1 MSRIGEYSMDKISSG
16 VYGLNPLL
24 DGGINEHSTTVV
36 IGASGA
42 GKTTFALQ
50 FIMRGMEVGDD
61 GVFISLDENQK
72 QIIIEAEAMGWKNI
86 HKFIKDERLVFID
99 ASGEQFSNFIKVELP
114 DFINDWKGTKS
125 RIVIDPLTPVLWAT
139 KERYEQRELISFLLK
154 EARKVGTVLCTLE
167 EHGALGDLSTPETI
181 IPMYIA
187 DCIVHLRYQSTS
199 DQVARNLKIVKC
211 RSSKHSERSHPYRI
225 VGGIGLIVQHQDLP
239 APKTTKISKR
249 LFNRFNEG
257 SKKLP
262 REVRIRVSRA
272 LSSLID
278 YDLREIDPEQLLE
291 DIYNEYSD

>member
-1 MSRIGEYSMDKISSG
+1 MDWRIKMDKIKSG
-16 VYGLNPLL
+16 VYGLNAII

-42 GKTTFALQ
+42 GKTTLALQ

-72 QIIIEAEAMGWKNI
+72 QIIIEAEAMGWTNI
-86 HKFIKDERLVFID
+86 HKYMAEERLVFID

-114 DFINDWKGTKS
+114 DFVNEWKGTKS

-154 EARKVGTVLCTLE
+154 EVRKVGTVLCTLE
-167 EHGALGDLSTPETI
+167 EHGSMGDLSGPETV

-187 DCIVHLRYQSTS
+187 DCIIHLRFH
-199 DQVARNLKIVKC
+199 DIGDELFRNLQIVKC
-211 RSSKHSERSHPYRI
+211 RSSKHSHRSHPYKI
-225 VGGIGLIVQHQDLP
+225 VGGVGVIVQHEGLP
-239 APKTTKISKR
+239 EPKTHRITKKLYSK
-249 LFNRFNEG
+249 FEEN

-262 REVRIRVSRA
+262 REVRIRVSKA
-272 LSSLID
+272 LQSIID
-278 YDLREIDPEQLLE
+278 ADLREIDPEQMLV
-291 DIYNEYSD
+291 DILNEYK

>member
-1 MSRIGEYSMDKISSG
+1 MDKIRSG

-72 QIIIEAEAMGWKNI
+72 QIIIEAEAMGWTNI
-86 HKFIKDERLVFID
+86 HKYIKDERLVFID

-114 DFINDWKGTKS
+114 DFINEWKGTKS

-139 KERYEQRELISFLLK
+139 KERYEQRELMSFLLK
-154 EARKVGTVLCTLE
+154 EVRKVGTVLCTLE
-167 EHGALGDLSTPETI
+167 EHGSMGDLSGQETI

-187 DCIVHLRYQSTS
+187 DCIIHLKYKTMNET
-199 DQVARNLKIVKC
+199 VMRNLQIIKC
-211 RSSKHSERSHPYRI
+211 RSSKHSETSHPYRI
-225 VGGIGLIVQHQDLP
+225 VGGLGLIVQHLGLP
-239 APKTTKISKR
+239 APKTRKISDLLLTK
-249 LFNRFNEG
+249 FNDYAP
-257 SKKLP
+257 KLP
-262 REVRIRVSRA
+262 KDVRVRVSKA
-272 LSSLID
+272 LNSLSDFELRDVNPDQLIV
-278 YDLREIDPEQLLE
+278 DLVE
-291 DIYNEYSD
+291 EYS

>member
-1 MSRIGEYSMDKISSG
+1 MDKIKSG
-16 VYGLNPLL
+16 VYGLNALM

-36 IGASGA
+36 IGSSGA

-86 HKFIKDERLVFID
+86 HDYIADERLVFID

-114 DFINDWKGTKS
+114 DFVNEWKGTKS

-154 EARKVGTVLCTLE
+154 EVRKVGTVLSTLE
-167 EHGALGDLSTPETI
+167 EHGSVGDLSGPETI

-187 DCIVHLRYQSTS
+187 DSIIHLKYFTKGDDVIRELQ
-199 DQVARNLKIVKC
+199 IVKC
-211 RSSKHSERSHPYRI
+211 RSSKHSEKSHPYRI
-225 VGGIGLIVQHQDLP
+225 IGGLGLIIQHKGLP
-239 APKTTKISKR
+239 APRTNKISKQ
-249 LFNRFNEG
+249 LFSRFNEIADN
-257 SKKLP
+257 LP
-262 REVRIRVSRA
+262 RDVRIRVSRS
-272 LSSLID
+272 LSSMID
-278 YDLREIDPEQLLE
+278 FDLREIDPEQLLE
-291 DIYNEYSD
+291 DLIEEYK

>member
-1 MSRIGEYSMDKISSG
+1 MDKIKSG
-16 VYGLNPLL
+16 VYGLNALM

-36 IGASGA
+36 IGSSGA

-86 HKFIKDERLVFID
+86 HDYIADERLVFID

-114 DFINDWKGTKS
+114 DFVNEWKGTKS

-154 EARKVGTVLCTLE
+154 EVRKVGTVLSTLE
-167 EHGALGDLSTPETI
+167 EHGSVGDLSGPETI

-187 DCIVHLRYQSTS
+187 DSIIHLKYFTKGDEVIRELQ
-199 DQVARNLKIVKC
+199 IVKC
-211 RSSKHSERSHPYRI
+211 RSSKHSEKSHPYRI
-225 VGGIGLIVQHQDLP
+225 IGGLGLIIQHKGLP
-239 APKTTKISKR
+239 APRTNKISKQ
-249 LFNRFNEG
+249 LFARFNEIADN
-257 SKKLP
+257 LP
-262 REVRIRVSRA
+262 RDVRIRVSRS
-272 LSSLID
+272 LSSMID
-278 YDLREIDPEQLLE
+278 FDLREVDPEQLLDDLIE
-291 DIYNEYSD
+291 EYK

>member
-1 MSRIGEYSMDKISSG
+1 MSRIGDYFMDKIRSG

-72 QIIIEAEAMGWKNI
+72 QIIIEAEAMGWTNI
-86 HKFIKDERLVFID
+86 HKYIKDERLVFID

-114 DFINDWKGTKS
+114 DFINEWKGTKS

-139 KERYEQRELISFLLK
+139 KERYEQRELMSFLLK
-154 EARKVGTVLCTLE
+154 EVRKVGTVLCTLE
-167 EHGALGDLSTPETI
+167 EHGSMGDLSGQETI

-187 DCIVHLRYQSTS
+187 DCIIHLKYKTMNET
-199 DQVARNLKIVKC
+199 VMRNLQIIKC
-211 RSSKHSERSHPYRI
+211 RSSKHSETSHPYRI
-225 VGGIGLIVQHQDLP
+225 VGGLGLIVQHLGLP
-239 APKTTKISKR
+239 APKTRKISDLLLTK
-249 LFNRFNEG
+249 FNDYAP
-257 SKKLP
+257 KLP
-262 REVRIRVSRA
+262 KDVRVRVSKA
-272 LSSLID
+272 LNSLSDFELRDVNPDQLIV
-278 YDLREIDPEQLLE
+278 DLVE
-291 DIYNEYSD
+291 EYS

>member
-1 MSRIGEYSMDKISSG
+1 MDKIKSG

-24 DGGINEHSTTVV
+24 DGGINEHSTTCV

-50 FIMRGMEVGDD
+50 FIMRGMEVGQD

-72 QIIIEAEAMGWKNI
+72 QIIIEAEAMGFTNI
-86 HKFIKDERLVFID
+86 HKFIKEEKLVFID

-114 DFINDWKGTKS
+114 DFINEWKGTKS
-125 RIVIDPLTPVLWAT
+125 RIVIDPLTPVLWAV

-154 EARKVGTVLCTLE
+154 EARKVGTVLSTLE
-167 EHGALGDLSTPETI
+167 EHGPRGDLSTPETI

-187 DCIVHLRYQSTS
+187 DCIIHLKYQTS
-199 DQVARNLKIVKC
+199 GDNITRNLRIVKC
-211 RSSKHSERSHPYRI
+211 RSSSHSEKSHPYRI
-225 VGGIGLIVQHQDLP
+225 VGGIGVIVQHDEFP

-249 LFNRFNEG
+249 LFSQFNDL

-262 REVRIRVSRA
+262 REVRLRVSRA
-272 LSSLID
+272 FSGLTD
-278 YDLREIDPEQLLE
+278 YDLRNIDPNILLE
-291 DIYNEYSD
+291 DIAEEYIE

>member
-1 MSRIGEYSMDKISSG
+1 MDKIKSG

-36 IGASGA
+36 IGSSGA

-50 FIMRGMEVGDD
+50 FMMRGMEVGQD

-72 QIIIEAEAMGWKNI
+72 QIIIEAEAMGFTNI
-86 HKFIKDERLVFID
+86 HKFIKEEKLVFID

-114 DFINDWKGTKS
+114 DFINEWKGTKS

-167 EHGALGDLSTPETI
+167 EHGPLGDLSTPETI

-187 DCIVHLRYQSTS
+187 DCIIHLQFQTIKEEIT
-199 DQVARNLKIVKC
+199 RNLRIVKC
-211 RSSKHSERSHPYRI
+211 RSSTHSENRHPYRI
-225 VGGIGLIVQHQDLP
+225 VSGIGLIVQHQDLP
-239 APKTTKISKR
+239 PPKTTKISKR
-249 LFNRFNEG
+249 LIAHFNDVA
-257 SKKLP
+257 KKLP
-262 REVRIRVSRA
+262 REARNRVSRA
-272 LSSLID
+272 INNLTD
-278 YDLREIDPEQLLE
+278 YDLRNVDPDTLLE
-291 DIYNEYSD
+291 DITDEYLD